1 MADLGSPK
9 PSPGELGKESHSNRN
24 RGPCSSPVTPNA
36 LTGRAGAAVRVGL
49 DEDVTR
55 GSSRPPLSLVPP
67 HHSVPREARARPAC
81 HDQTPLEPGAT
92 WLLGGKGTRQ
102 RPVRFVLP
110 QPSPAVRETAECRGL
125 GRAAPRDAASRP
137 GPAPSG
143 PRTLLSLIVVP
154 LCVTWG

>member
-1 MADLGSPK
+1 M
-9 PSPGELGKESHSNRN
+9 
-24 RGPCSSPVTPNA
+24 
-36 LTGRAGAAVRVGL
+36 RVGL

-55 GSSRPPLSLVPP
+55 GSSRLPLSLVPP
-67 HHSVPREARARPAC
+67 HHSVPREARVRPAC

-92 WLLGGKGTRQ
+92 WLLGGKGTL
-102 RPVRFVLP
+102 VLP

-143 PRTLLSLIVVP
+143 PRTSLSLIVVP

>member
-1 MADLGSPK
+1 M
-9 PSPGELGKESHSNRN
+9 
-24 RGPCSSPVTPNA
+24 
-36 LTGRAGAAVRVGL
+36 RVGL
-49 DEDVTR
+49 DEDVAR

-67 HHSVPREARARPAC
+67 HHSLPREARVRPAC

-143 PRTLLSLIVVP
+143 PRTSLSLIVVP